1 MIQQLKHWWHGIY
14 VFVFIIALTTSILL
28 MTNVSKMSDS
38 VNNLTVNINSD
49 SMIETQNIEISN
61 EISGTDLLKYKMQ
74 QNINIAGVNEKY
86 NFDVK
91 EGNNTKDLNVY
102 LTSITDIEDLSGEKF
117 KIKVNSKTVDKYG
130 IVFEKQ

>member
-49 SMIETQNIEISN
+49 SMIETQNIEIPN

-74 QNINIAGVNEKY
+74 QNINITGVNEKY
-86 NFDVK
+86 IFQVND
-91 EGNNTKDLNVY
+91 GTTTKNLNDY
-102 LTSITDIEDLSGEKF
+102 LTSITDIDDLSGKKF
-117 KIKVNSKTVDKYG
+117 AIEVSGKTVDKYN
-130 IVFEKQ
+130 IVFTKK